1 MNKKIYSSLVIFFTA
16 IYLFLNVVL
25 NSSAIKSSI
34 SKFEVGVTN
43 MKNTVLNKIEALNS
57 SLHIEYDAVQQKSQI
72 TISNREYSLEN
83 NDEKIELT
91 EYEKERLLS
100 LSKKLS
106 SIDQQKISIYIEGS
120 TAKEVANAINL
131 LKQRLPDK
139 EYESIRDL
147 VSKYEKVYGSA
158 KK

>member
-1 MNKKIYSSLVIFFTA
+1 MSKKIYSSLVVFFTA
-16 IYLFLNVVL
+16 IYLFFNIAL

-34 SKFEVGVTN
+34 SKFEIRITN
-43 MKNTVLNKIEALNS
+43 VKNIVINKIEDLNS
-57 SLHIEYDAVQQKSQI
+57 SLHIKYEGVQQKSQI
-72 TISNREYSLEN
+72 TISNRDYDLDN

-120 TAKEVANAINL
+120 TAKEIANAISL

-139 EYESIRDL
+139 EYESISDL
-147 VSKYEKVYGSA
+147 GGKYEKVYGST